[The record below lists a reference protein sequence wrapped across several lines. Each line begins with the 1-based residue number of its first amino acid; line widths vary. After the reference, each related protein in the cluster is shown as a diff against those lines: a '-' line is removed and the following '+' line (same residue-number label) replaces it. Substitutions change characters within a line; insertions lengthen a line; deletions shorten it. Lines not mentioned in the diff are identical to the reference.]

1 MRRPANFLH
10 TYKGLQLLLNEF
22 TSVVRPYL
30 LMLLNNMI
38 LTLVVGGQII
48 LIKFHSMITMGPLLY
63 ILIVVLVGNA
73 YLIITYFKFGEI
85 HEFSLKCIG
94 SWERNDGNTNQPR
107 DRLLLKRYVRSL
119 RLCRVDL
126 GDFGYYRQV
135 NSLRIVG
142 KVIYYT
148 TKSIMLIQKFV

>member
-1 MRRPANFLH
+1 MRRPADFLH
-10 TYKGLQLLLNEF
+10 TYKGLQLLLNEL

-30 LMLLNNMI
+30 LMILNNMA

-48 LIKFHSMITMGPLLY
+48 LIKFHSMVTMESILC
-63 ILIVVLVGNA
+63 ILILVLVGSG

-94 SWERNDGNTNQPR
+94 SWERNDGYMNQPQ
-107 DRLLLKRYVRSL
+107 DRLLLRRYVRSL
-119 RLCRVDL
+119 RLCKVDL
-126 GDFGYYRQV
+126 GNFGCYRKA
-135 NSLRIVG
+135 NSLRIIG

-148 TKSIMLIQKFV
+148 TKSIMLIQKLV